1 MNLKSAIGSLSRIL
15 LYALLAVVLLVCG
28 ILVLVY
34 SPWTQGLAR
43 EAIVKKMQSVPG
55 GIHIELG
62 DFRLRFPLNL
72 EIEGF
77 ALIQNGDT
85 IIGADR
91 LEAGVKLLPL
101 LSGRADLESALL
113 IGGRYVIGTPDS
125 LMYMTVDADSLAL
138 SSASVLLSEMDI
150 ALGDAAISGGRLDM
164 TIRPDT
170 SAPKPPAPP
179 TNMRIRAERLSLRN
193 FDYSMRLMPTIDTLS
208 AHISYAEARTGDI
221 NLLEQKIALTSF
233 VGTGLNARYI
243 VPDSAAIVQGGPYP
257 ASAPAAEDSV
267 AVSKPWTV
275 SIDSI
280 AFDDS
285 EALYATA
292 GVEPLPGLDF
302 TYIQVDD
309 LSLRLHNF
317 FNQATTVSL
326 PLEVSARERCGV
338 RLDVRGTLD
347 IDSAGLNF
355 RDFRLSTPDGTAA
368 AFSGM
373 MGMGDLANDPSLPLA
388 LSLDGAFAPGDLGK
402 MFPAFSPYLAAIP
415 SAGDILLQADVDGTT
430 GRLDIGKLN
439 LKLNRCLT
447 LSADGT
453 VENMMNPARIG
464 GDIELSGNIINVDGL
479 KNKFLTPSTAK
490 TLAIPPMT
498 LAGHVA
504 MRNGVADGRLTAR
517 TKGGSIRLDGRWNS
531 KREDYT
537 ATVRTDRFPVN
548 AFMPLLGVGAVSADL
563 RAGGHGYNPFE
574 ASTSMDA
581 DLAVSSAVYQ
591 GLTYKN
597 IDGKVHVADGRAS
610 VDLVSADPGLDFA
623 LNAAGNLTGATYNWT
638 ADIQGRNIDL
648 ESLGM
653 MAEPSTLEVYA
664 RADASIGPG
673 KNDMKAHVVLEDL
686 FFRRHSGTIGLSDA
700 DIHFAAADSLTS
712 ADITNRDFIASF
724 SSPCSLDTLTSR
736 FMKASDIIKEQIAS
750 YMIDIDTLS
759 QALPKFALEV
769 AQGRNGLVNDV
780 LASSRMSVR
789 KLSLSADNDSILALD
804 GSVLGFDTGSMMLD
818 SIFINVRQH
827 HEHLHFAAGVE
838 NKPGNLDEWHS
849 VSLQGKGEGNSL
861 LMRLSQQNLK
871 GKTGYDLGLVAKA
884 DAADSTLVL
893 NLKPYDPTIG
903 YQPWKVNEDNFI
915 SYRLP
920 DRHIDANLRMEGG
933 NSSLAL
939 YTEHSAEENGQED
952 LVVKLTDIH
961 ISDWIALNPFAPPIK
976 GDVSADMRLN
986 RQDDRLVG
994 KGSAG
999 ITDFKYG
1006 REKVADF
1013 NAEFD
1018 ISATPSGSIRA
1029 SADLLVDGVK
1039 TITVRGALNDT
1050 TDVSLMALDF
1060 SMIHFPLATVNP
1072 FLPPGVARLSG
1083 MLNGRMDIT
1092 GSTEKP
1098 VVNGYLDFDSTAVR
1112 LALTGTEYKFSEDS
1126 IPVEDNVVEFKNFTI
1141 SGCNKNPL
1149 SVNGTVDFKDLG
1161 NMKFNL
1167 GMKAREM
1174 QIVNTRKASK
1184 GADVYGSAFVD
1195 IDARAAGSM
1204 RLLNVDAKLGI
1215 LAGTNVTYV
1224 IPDAT
1229 NAIANRS
1236 NSDMVKF
1243 VSFADSAAV
1252 VVADSLTNTGMAMFL
1267 DAQLNI
1273 ENGSTISVDLSSDGK
1288 NKVQLQP
1295 NGQLNYTMT
1304 PLSDG
1309 RLIGRLN
1316 IDGGFVRYSQPPII
1330 SEKIFNFQNGS
1341 YVSFT
1346 GDMMNPGLNIHAV
1359 DVLKANVTQTGQNS
1373 RLVNFDVSLAVTGS
1387 LNQMNVAF
1395 DLSTNDD
1402 MTVANELESMTPEQR
1417 ANQAMNMLLYNVY
1430 TGPGTKA
1437 SASLSGNPL
1446 FSFLESQVNSWAANN
1461 IKGVDISFG
1470 IDQYDRTVDGATSST
1485 MRYSYQVSKSLFNDR
1500 VKIVVGGNYSTDA
1513 NADENF
1519 SQNLINDISFEYFLN
1534 KTKTMYL
1541 RVFRHTG
1548 YESILEGEITQTGVG
1563 FVYSRKLRR
1572 LGDMFL
1578 PPSVVRR
1585 REEARNRV
1593 DETSDSKP
1601 EKTEKP

>member
-1 MNLKSAIGSLSRIL
+1 
-15 LYALLAVVLLVCG
+15 
-28 ILVLVY
+28 
-34 SPWTQGLAR
+34 
-43 EAIVKKMQSVPG
+43 
-55 GIHIELG
+55 
-62 DFRLRFPLNL
+62 
-72 EIEGF
+72 
-77 ALIQNGDT
+77 
-85 IIGADR
+85 
-91 LEAGVKLLPL
+91 
-101 LSGRADLESALL
+101 
-113 IGGRYVIGTPDS
+113 
-125 LMYMTVDADSLAL
+125 
-138 SSASVLLSEMDI
+138 
-150 ALGDAAISGGRLDM
+150 
-164 TIRPDT
+164 
-170 SAPKPPAPP
+170 
-179 TNMRIRAERLSLRN
+179 
-193 FDYSMRLMPTIDTLS
+193 
-208 AHISYAEARTGDI
+208 I

-243 VPDSAAIVQGGPYP
+243 VPDSAAIALGGPYP
-257 ASAPAAEDSV
+257 AYAPAAEDSV

-317 FNQATTVSL
+317 FNQATTVCL

-415 SAGDILLQADVDGTT
+415 SAGDILLQADVDGTS
-430 GRLDIGKLN
+430 GRLDIGKLD

-517 TKGGSIRLDGRWNS
+517 PKGGSIRLDGRWNS

-548 AFMPLLGVGAVSADL
+548 AFMPLLSVGAVSADL

-591 GLTYKN
+591 GVTYKN

-664 RADASIGPG
+664 KADASIGPG

-686 FFRRHSGTIGLSDA
+686 FFRRHSGTIGLSDV

-712 ADITNRDFIASF
+712 ADITNRDFLASF
-724 SSPCSLDTLTSR
+724 SSPCSLDTLSAR

-789 KLSLSADNDSILALD
+789 KLRLSADNDSILALD

-818 SIFINVRQH
+818 SIFINARQH

-884 DAADSTLVL
+884 DAADSTLVV

-1018 ISATPSGSIRA
+1018 ISATPSGTIRA
-1029 SADLLVDGVK
+1029 TADLLVDGVK

-1050 TDVSLMALDF
+1050 TAVSSMALDF

-1184 GADVYGSAFVD
+1184 GADVYG
-1195 IDARAAGSM
+1195 
-1204 RLLNVDAKLGI
+1204 
-1215 LAGTNVTYV
+1215 
-1224 IPDAT
+1224 
-1229 NAIANRS
+1229 
-1236 NSDMVKF
+1236 
-1243 VSFADSAAV
+1243 
-1252 VVADSLTNTGMAMFL
+1252 
-1267 DAQLNI
+1267 
-1273 ENGSTISVDLSSDGK
+1273 
-1288 NKVQLQP
+1288 
-1295 NGQLNYTMT
+1295 
-1304 PLSDG
+1304 
-1309 RLIGRLN
+1309 
-1316 IDGGFVRYSQPPII
+1316 
-1330 SEKIFNFQNGS
+1330 
-1341 YVSFT
+1341 
-1346 GDMMNPGLNIHAV
+1346 
-1359 DVLKANVTQTGQNS
+1359 
-1373 RLVNFDVSLAVTGS
+1373 
-1387 LNQMNVAF
+1387 
-1395 DLSTNDD
+1395 
-1402 MTVANELESMTPEQR
+1402 
-1417 ANQAMNMLLYNVY
+1417 
-1430 TGPGTKA
+1430 
-1437 SASLSGNPL
+1437 
-1446 FSFLESQVNSWAANN
+1446 
-1461 IKGVDISFG
+1461 
-1470 IDQYDRTVDGATSST
+1470 
-1485 MRYSYQVSKSLFNDR
+1485 
-1500 VKIVVGGNYSTDA
+1500 
-1513 NADENF
+1513 
-1519 SQNLINDISFEYFLN
+1519 
-1534 KTKTMYL
+1534 
-1541 RVFRHTG
+1541 
-1548 YESILEGEITQTGVG
+1548 
-1563 FVYSRKLRR
+1563 
-1572 LGDMFL
+1572 
-1578 PPSVVRR
+1578 
-1585 REEARNRV
+1585 
-1593 DETSDSKP
+1593 
-1601 EKTEKP
+1601 